1 MLKSLERFIYKL
13 CYSYSIGKIIIIIII
28 INELTTTHNK
38 ITNQLQIASVWATT
52 NTQILSGVD
61 LIRKKEGLRH
71 EHLHKD
77 EFMQDC

>member
-1 MLKSLERFIYKL
+1 MYCVLIVSTDLKL
-13 CYSYSIGKIIIIIII
+13 GKIIIIII

-61 LIRKKEGLRH
+61 LISPSEGKRK
-71 EHLHKD
+71 D
-77 EFMQDC
+77 